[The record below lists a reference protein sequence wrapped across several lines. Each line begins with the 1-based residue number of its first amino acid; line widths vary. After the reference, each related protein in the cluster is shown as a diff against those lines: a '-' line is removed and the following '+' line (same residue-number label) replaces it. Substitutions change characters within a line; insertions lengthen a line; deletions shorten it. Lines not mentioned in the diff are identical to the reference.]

1 MKIQILSDVHT
12 EFGPC
17 ELPGGEVLILAG
29 DICVARQLL
38 SPSAVPDATRDF
50 FEVQCA
56 KYQQVLYLPG
66 NHEYYGGVFEDT
78 LSILQNWVP
87 SNVLVLDRGTWI
99 QDNTVFVLA
108 TLWTNLNDNNPITAM
123 RVRDCMTDF
132 QIIRTAAGKRFTPA
146 RSYVEFQTSLEYI
159 EKVVAEHPEK
169 NILVCT
175 HHSPSNLSVADR
187 YQDLFHENGA
197 YRSNLENF
205 ILDRPNISHHIHGHH
220 HNASD
225 YAIGQCRV
233 ICNPRGYLGHEA
245 DAKLKPDM
253 VTLEI

>member
-17 ELPGGEVLILAG
+17 ELPGGEILILAG
-29 DICVARQLL
+29 DICVAQSLL
-38 SPSAVPDATRDF
+38 RPSTVPAATRDF
-50 FEVQCA
+50 FQVQCA

-66 NHEYYGGVFEDT
+66 NHEHYQGVFEDT
-78 LSILQNWVP
+78 VPILQNWVP
-87 SNVLVLDRGTWI
+87 DNVLVLDRGTWI
-99 QDNTVFVLA
+99 QGNTVFVLA
-108 TLWTNLNDNNPITAM
+108 TLWTDLNNNNPISAM
-123 RVRDCMTDF
+123 RVRDCMMDF
-132 QIIRTAAGKRFTPA
+132 QVIRTAEGKKFTPA

-159 EKVVAEHPEK
+159 EKTVAEHPEK

-175 HHSPSNLSVADR
+175 HHSPSELSVAER
-187 YQDLFHENGA
+187 YRDLFHENAGF
-197 YRSNLENF
+197 RSNLESF

-225 YAIGQCRV
+225 YVIGQCRV
-233 ICNPRGYLGHEA
+233 ICNPRGYLGYEA
-245 DAKLKPDM
+245 EATVNPAV